1 MLLIPKNRKLQNNSM
16 KKHLI
21 LLIWMLI
28 FTNCPGWAATYFVS
42 QSGAGSGNGSSYA
55 DRMSVAD
62 YNNGNLDVSTNPGD
76 TVYLCGT
83 IKTGLNTTEGG
94 SDGAYLIFD
103 GDCSI
108 TGGSDVNFQVANS
121 TGMEVDQPYV
131 HIKWGNFTGS
141 TTPGIYI
148 NTTSYV
154 KIENSYFT
162 SSHDAGGGIYLKWSN
177 NVTIGGSEGTGNLFE
192 NIARNHS
199 GGGDLKVQGNLSHR
213 TEDILISYNEFKGN
227 GVDAGVD
234 AIVFDN
240 AHRDVFGRDGHEII
254 IEHNYIHNHWRENEL
269 DFKGGNYVVIRKN
282 IIEGAHAT
290 NDRAAGI
297 VHIQTGADHFYVY
310 GNVFRISDEMG
321 ILIWGRDSGGGFK
334 DTKTEHIYIWSNL
347 IYDTDWVGICM
358 SQDSTTPLDD
368 IYIWNNTVVDNA
380 IDTTGCNG
388 TCTGL
393 KTNHGLTQADALNVY
408 NNIFAFNRDG
418 EGKEQTRQLYVLGTT
433 NYTFDYNQYYSAHN
447 SVEIYRNSG
456 DLIFSGKSSW
466 QSAGYDTNGTKADP
480 GFTDRIGD
488 DYTTTSNLIGTKSD
502 ATLRA
507 WHPDADK
514 GLGEASDINP
524 QLCANTPGGFVKCAK
539 GIILVDRDNYNDGN
553 WGKGAFVF
561 GSKSSTGN
569 NKKLQVRNLRIKPKT
584 P

>member
-1 MLLIPKNRKLQNNSM
+1 MKKYLMLLIC
-16 KKHLI
+16 I
-21 LLIWMLI
+21 AI
-28 FTNCPGWAATYFVS
+28 FTNCPSWAATYFVS

-55 DRMSVAD
+55 NRISIAD
-62 YNNGNLDVSTNPGD
+62 YNNGNLDALTNPGD
-76 TVYLCGT
+76 TIYLCGT

-94 SDGAYLIFD
+94 SGGTYLIFD
-103 GDCSI
+103 GDCS
-108 TGGSDVNFQVANS
+108 TQGGTDVNFQVTNS
-121 TGMEVDQPYV
+121 TGMEVDQSYV

-141 TTPGIYI
+141 TSPGIYI

-162 SSHDAGGGIYLKWSN
+162 SSYDAGGGIYLKWSN
-177 NVTIGGSEGTGNLFE
+177 NVTIGGSESTSNLFE

-199 GGGDLKVQGNLSHR
+199 GGGDLKVQGNLSYR
-213 TEDILISYNEFKGN
+213 TEDVLISYNEFKGN

-240 AHRDVFGRDGHEII
+240 AHQDVFGRDGHEII
-254 IEHNYIHNHWRENEL
+254 IEHNYFHNHWRENEL

-282 IIEGAHAT
+282 IIEGADQT
-290 NDRAAGI
+290 NDNASGI

-310 GNVFRISDEMG
+310 GNVFRTSDEMG
-321 ILIWGRDSGGGFK
+321 ILIWGRDSGGGFA
-334 DTKTEHIYIWSNL
+334 DTETEHIYIWSNL
-347 IYDTDWVGICM
+347 IYDTDWVGINT

-380 IDTTGCNG
+380 IDLTGCNS

-393 KTNHGLTQADALNVY
+393 KTNHGFTQADALSVY

-418 EGKEQTRQLYVLGTT
+418 EGSKPTRQFYIMGTT
-433 NYTFDYNQYYSAHN
+433 NYTFDYNQYYSADS

-456 DLIFSGKSSW
+456 DLPFSGGSSW
-466 QSAGYDTNGTKADP
+466 QSAGYDTNGIEADP

-488 DYTTTSNLIGTKSD
+488 DYTTTSNLTGTKSD

-507 WHPDADK
+507 WHADADK
-514 GLGEASDINP
+514 GLGEDSNINP
-524 QLCANTPGGFVKCAK
+524 QQCGNTPGGYAKCAK
-539 GIILVDRDNYNDGN
+539 SIILVDRDSYNNGH
-553 WGKGAFVF
+553 WGKGAFVY
-561 GSKSSTGN
+561 GSKGSAGG
-569 NKKLQVRNLRIKPKT
+569 KKELQVHNLRIKPQV